1 MPLRNDTFLNGWGD
15 FFRNQ
20 APSVIQLSV
29 REAPWGLSDKL
40 GWKQPA
46 DDGSRLFPLGGGGA
60 RRVRGAA
67 PFAAGC
73 RNALGNSAAAG
84 RAYGRR
90 RPRRGRPADGP
101 GAGPQDGG
109 SASAA
114 AVRSSGRGMRATAR
128 VASAGVA
135 FPQGRQGPKGRLSR
149 LEELPGPDA
158 QRGAEIVELV
168 HAQRA
173 RLSRLQRLHP
183 ACRNPRPAC
192 ELRRRYAYRLS
203 SAAYP
208 AGGQLEPLTVFF

>member
-15 FFRNQ
+15 FFRNR

-29 REAPWGLSDKL
+29 RGAPWGLSDKL

-46 DDGSRLFPLGGGGA
+46 AVGSRLFPLGGGGA
-60 RRVRGAA
+60 RVSGDAA

-73 RNALGNSAAAG
+73 RNASGNSAAAR

-90 RPRRGRPADGP
+90 PLRGRP
-101 GAGPQDGG
+101 
-109 SASAA
+109 
-114 AVRSSGRGMRATAR
+114 AVRSSGRGMRATVR

-158 QRGAEIVELV
+158 QRGAEIEELV

-192 ELRRRYAYRLS
+192 ELRRRYAHRLS